1 MSLKSG
7 PLRGVKANQ
16 VLLIYCCGRTQKL
29 VITAITVWESMTEET
44 KLHHTGLE
52 ITYTAQIFVD
62 LFDKISDQQITK
74 DDKISNLENR

>member
-1 MSLKSG
+1 LSLKSG

-16 VLLIYCCGRTQKL
+16 VLLLYCYGRTQKL
-29 VITAITVWESMTEET
+29 VITAITEET